1 MTDSKQEK
9 EIRQQVKKWKEK
21 TLNVGKILE
30 EEMGSQNIH
39 RFTRDFIDFL
49 IVGYSDNLGKL
60 TKWLIGLTI
69 ALLFV
74 GLVSLVTTIMDLL
87 GN

>member
-21 TLNVGKILE
+21 TLNIGKILE
-30 EEMGSQNIH
+30 EEMGSQNTH
-39 RFTRDFIDFL
+39 RFTRDFVDFL
-49 IVGYSDNLGKL
+49 IVGYSDKLGKL
-60 TKWLIGLTI
+60 TKVLMYLTV
-69 ALLFV
+69 ALFV
-74 GLVSLVTTIMDLL
+74 VATASLVTTIMGLL